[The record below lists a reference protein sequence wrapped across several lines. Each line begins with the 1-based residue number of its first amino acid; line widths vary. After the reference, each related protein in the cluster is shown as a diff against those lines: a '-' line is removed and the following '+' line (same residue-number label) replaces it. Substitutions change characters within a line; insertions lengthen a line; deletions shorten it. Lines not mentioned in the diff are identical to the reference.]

1 MGVEAMHV
9 RKWVVLGATLVTML
23 AASLVFGENPT
34 PCQEAYR
41 TSGLTPQQM
50 GFEEFRDFYGDSVC
64 ATGGPE

>member
-1 MGVEAMHV
+1 MGVEEMHL
-9 RKWVVLGATLVTML
+9 RKWVALAATLATIFAV
-23 AASLVFGENPT
+23 SLVYGENPT

-64 ATGGPE
+64 ANGGPE